1 MQVEWRWIFLGLAIS
16 LVPVGTAFTFPCV
29 TSLLSQVI
37 LPRERGVMMGV
48 QQTFGGATR
57 VLGPLW
63 AGWSYDHLGTPY
75 PFVTS
80 AVLVLG
86 TIFLG
91 LGIEARARPGPEAAA
106 AAAPSRA

>member
-1 MQVEWRWIFLGLAIS
+1 
-16 LVPVGTAFTFPCV
+16 
-29 TSLLSQVI
+29 
-37 LPRERGVMMGV
+37 
-48 QQTFGGATR
+48 
-57 VLGPLW
+57 VLGPLG
-63 AGWSYDHLGTPY
+63 AGWSFDHLGTPY

-91 LGIEARARPGPEAAA
+91 LGIEARARPGPEAAP